1 VAQQLAVVS
10 GASSGI
16 GAATAEL
23 LGGLGWRVVLVARRG
38 GLLAEVAA
46 RVEAVGGCPVVEA
59 LDGGDA
65 GAVAAMAAR
74 TLERHGVPG
83 ALVHAAG
90 AGEWRWPE
98 DTPPADMERML
109 DAPFRAAYHLTHA
122 FLRPMLGQG
131 SGVLVHVGSPA
142 SLRPWPSSTAYTV
155 SRWAL
160 RGFHEALVQDLHG
173 TGVHSCHVVVASEVT
188 SGYFEANPDSH
199 QHIPGI
205 GRLLGVA
212 TPREC
217 AEVVVR
223 TIHRPR
229 AQVLYPARANVMH
242 VANQLAPGLLRW
254 AARVTGRRR

>member
-1 VAQQLAVVS
+1 VAQQLAVVT

-23 LGGLGWRVVLVARRG
+23 LGSLGWRVVLVARREAA
-38 GLLAEVAA
+38 LADVAA
-46 RVEAVGGCPVVEA
+46 RVATVGGHAVVEA

-65 GAVAAMAAR
+65 DAVAAMATR
-74 TLERHGVPG
+74 TLRRYGVPG
-83 ALVHAAG
+83 ALVHSAG

-109 DAPFRAAYHLTHA
+109 DAPFRSAYHHTHA
-122 FLRPMLGQG
+122 FLRPMLTVG
-131 SGVLVHVGSPA
+131 SGVIVHVGSPA
-142 SLRPWPSSTAYTV
+142 SLRPWPSTTAYTV

-173 TGVHSCHVVVASEVT
+173 TGVHSCHVIFAGEVT
-188 SGYFEANPDSH
+188 SGYFVANPDSRE
-199 QHIPGI
+199 HIPDV

-229 AQVLYPARANVMH
+229 PQVLHPARATAMQ